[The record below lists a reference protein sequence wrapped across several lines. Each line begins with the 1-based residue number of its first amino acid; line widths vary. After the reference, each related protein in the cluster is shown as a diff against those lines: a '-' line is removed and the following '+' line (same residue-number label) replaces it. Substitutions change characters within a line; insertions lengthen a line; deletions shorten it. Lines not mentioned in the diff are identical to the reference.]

1 MFGELVG
8 YIIFA
13 ATMGYAK
20 LKLSEDQANK
30 WNEKLNAGKIATFL
44 WTINLLTNCI
54 LIFVETIA
62 ASYPLIEKTCAAF
75 CI

>member
-44 WTINLLTNCI
+44 WTINLLTN
-54 LIFVETIA
+54 FRVDVDA
-62 ASYPLIEKTCAAF
+62 QAIEAP
-75 CI
+75 